1 MRTRLLNPRAPE
13 KSRDSQA
20 RPNGPGWKPF
30 LHIDQLRPRGAAQ
43 SGYVNGAYNCAPATV
58 AMVARGWG
66 RMGHLNDAQLVTA
79 LAEDIVTPKG
89 TTPDGVA
96 KMLERVSVPIAGPS
110 LAGRFDNDRVMARLR
125 QGNMLIAQV
134 ALYDPKKDEVSSHY
148 VLVRKLNPDGTYL
161 ISDPMRRKPYT
172 VTPQQLGWAV
182 NNAPPDGGVMIP
194 IGRPGGDLK
203 PRVNE
208 EGSGSRYQSRRSRDD
223 GDDPMSRSRG
233 GRARDDGDDP
243 MSRSRGGRARDE
255 FTSDKP
261 RVAWQSGLIPSVRL
275 PAPPPRPGTPGN
287 AAFTATDDVFVG
299 VDTTFQQVNNA
310 VGSNI
315 MRHNE
320 ARNHQVVDLS
330 YFEEPNTEE
339 AAPERQVMPSNT
351 TPLEFAQ
358 QLSRL
363 KGRGDPRADVLLYQL
378 ENSPFQKDKDV
389 LKLLEGMERKQPGIG
404 KKTNIESFG

>member
-1 MRTRLLNPRAPE
+1 MRTRLLTPREPV

-79 LAEDIVTPKG
+79 LSEGIVTPQG

-96 KMLERVSVPIAGPS
+96 KMLERVNVPIAGPS
-110 LAGRFDNDRVMARLR
+110 LAGRFNNEQVKERLR

-134 ALYDPKKDEVSSHY
+134 GLVDPQTKEVSPHY

-161 ISDPMRRKPYT
+161 VSDPMRRKPYT
-172 VTPQQLGWAV
+172 VTPQQLGRAV
-182 NNAPPDGGVMIP
+182 NRAPPDGGVLIP

-203 PRVNE
+203 SQAPETPRSSERSPTRDSKEVSAY
-208 EGSGSRYQSRRSRDD
+208 GSWGLSHWDD
-223 GDDPMSRSRG
+223 GDDPTYRSRDTFT
-233 GRARDDGDDP
+233 REEPRD
-243 MSRSRGGRARDE
+243 
-255 FTSDKP
+255 
-261 RVAWQSGLIPSVRL
+261 AWQSGLSQMMRM
-275 PAPPPRPGTPGN
+275 PAPVPAPQPGHTDN
-287 AAFTATDDVFVG
+287 TAFSATDDVFVG
-299 VDTTFQQVNNA
+299 VDTTFQQVTNA
-310 VGSNI
+310 VGSDI

-330 YFEEPNTEE
+330 YEKPDVEVEVPKRQIT
-339 AAPERQVMPSNT
+339 PENANPRA
-351 TPLEFAQ
+351 FALH
-358 QLSRL
+358 LSRL
-363 KGRGDPRADVLLYQL
+363 KGREDPRADELLHQL
-378 ENSPFQKDKDV
+378 EISPFQKDKNV
-389 LKLLEGMERKQPGIG
+389 LDLLKSMERKQPGIG